1 MLESIGLISKSMN
14 RGYFSSIKRIILLY
28 VIYLLI
34 VLSEDVVDEKFFS
47 SARTGDIDTLLSYL
61 KQGTHVSSRDGKGN
75 TPLIIASGRGRV
87 DVIRVLLEYGA
98 QVDEETA
105 FGLFESKSAIA
116 WASSQGRV
124 DVVSL
129 LLQAGAN
136 PHFPSAKGVF
146 LGKTPMMW
154 SASQGRTDVV
164 RVLLAAGVDVNY
176 ASPIGNFKGKTSL
189 MWASSQ
195 GRLDTVAVLLEAGA
209 DVNAVDAD
217 GVSALSWASG
227 SEASDNEGYKK
238 GLMEKANKGHFE
250 VVKKLLRYGAKP
262 DLRDKDGI
270 TAIMYASFH
279 GHTRAV
285 QTLLNHGADAS
296 VMNKAGKTALQLAL
310 NAGFADTA
318 QVIING
324 PTIIDAPI
332 HELMETSTCGWILSV
347 LRAPFGTGVYPT
359 DVTKARSKYSIEES
373 CDYLSGI
380 GLDTYLGDLLYL
392 TRETSVEEVIE
403 VLSFQPFAA
412 KIRARDQLRY
422 MLTKFEAWLQKE
434 EHFNVFCISNGN
446 YLTRNCTNS
455 SYL

>member
-1 MLESIGLISKSMN
+1 MN
-14 RGYFSSIKRIILLY
+14 GRYINKIKKIIFFY
-28 VIYLLI
+28 VIVLLI
-34 VLSEDVVDEKFFS
+34 VLSEEILDEKFFN
-47 SARTGDIDTLLSYL
+47 SARIGDIDTLLSYL

-87 DVIRVLLEYGA
+87 DVIRILLEYGA
-98 QVDEETA
+98 QVDEATA

-124 DVVSL
+124 DAVSL

-154 SASQGRTDVV
+154 ACSQGRTDVV

-227 SEASDNEGYKK
+227 SETSDNDGYKK

-250 VVKKLLRYGAKP
+250 VVKKLLLYGAKP

-310 NAGFADTA
+310 NAGFSDTA
-318 QVIING
+318 GVIING
-324 PTIIDAPI
+324 PTIINLPI

-347 LRAPFGTGVYPT
+347 LRAPYGTGVYPI
-359 DVTKARSKYSIEES
+359 DVTKSRSKYSIDDS
-373 CDYLSGI
+373 CLYLSALGF
-380 GLDTYLGDLLYL
+380 DTFLGDLLYL
-392 TRETSVEEVIE
+392 TKETSVDEITN
-403 VLSFQPFAA
+403 VLQFPQVAA
-412 KIRARDQLRY
+412 KIRAKDQLRF
-422 MLTKFEAWLQKE
+422 MLKKFEHWINQE
-434 EHFNVFCISNGN
+434 EVNVFCISNGN
-446 YLTRNCTNS
+446 YLTSNCTNNS
-455 SYL
+455 